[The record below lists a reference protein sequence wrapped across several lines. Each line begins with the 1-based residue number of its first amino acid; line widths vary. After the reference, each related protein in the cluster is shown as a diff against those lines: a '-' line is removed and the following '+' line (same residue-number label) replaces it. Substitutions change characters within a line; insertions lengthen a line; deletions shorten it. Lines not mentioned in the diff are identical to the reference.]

1 MLTYLIF
8 VLVGLVALV
17 LVVPG
22 VAAQRQRNRARIAA
36 LEQLG
41 FRPCLD
47 QKDWL
52 EETITCIENNRGFR
66 YEVRNPKRLAGEP
79 TVYYYIKVRH
89 GDVHRETLPVSEE
102 EILFLLKRPASGGLV
117 LAVKPS
123 SLAPGIATRL
133 LGAIATGP
141 WDAQPDDLRRIEL
154 PPDLKNTNLMGALG
168 PPGASLYD
176 LVDSTTLSV
185 VQGLGDAGGLLVRFR
200 DTWCSVASASDQIPF
215 RLDEIVARI
224 RPLAR
229 RQE

>member
-1 MLTYLIF
+1 M
-8 VLVGLVALV
+8 
-17 LVVPG
+17 
-22 VAAQRQRNRARIAA
+22 
-36 LEQLG
+36 
-41 FRPCLD
+41 
-47 QKDWL
+47 
-52 EETITCIENNRGFR
+52 
-66 YEVRNPKRLAGEP
+66 
-79 TVYYYIKVRH
+79 YYYIKARH

-123 SLAPGIATRL
+123 SLSPGIATRL